1 MKVKYTLCFVEEDGK
16 YLMLNR
22 IKSPNMGLWNGL
34 GGKIEE
40 GEEKFESVKR
50 EVLEESG
57 LELVETTFHGEVY
70 WHSEDFS
77 GGLYVF
83 TGKANK
89 SMKTPQ
95 RREEGLLDWLP
106 IEWVLDKNNMGIVSN
121 IPIFM
126 KELLE
131 KKEKLKFDFYYD
143 NYGSIKSYKFEK
155 LKLD

>member
-1 MKVKYTLCFVEEDGK
+1 MEVKYTLCFIEENDK

-40 GEEKFESVKR
+40 GEEKFTSVKR

-57 LELVETTFHGEVY
+57 LEMIETTFHGEVH
-70 WHSEDFS
+70 WHSKDFS
-77 GGLYVF
+77 GALYVF
-83 TGKANK
+83 TGRSNE
-89 SMKTPQ
+89 SLISPQ

-106 IEWVLDKNNMGIVSN
+106 IQWVLDEKNKGVVSN

-126 KELLE
+126 REILTSNK
-131 KKEKLKFDFYYD
+131 KLKFDFYYD
-143 NYGSIKSYKFEK
+143 EYGNIKNWKVEELEEK
-155 LKLD
+155 